1 MMTLGKFPSCEMGP
15 RVPPFPDHWKVRD
28 ERPPLQWVMAN
39 TWPSPRPGTK
49 TVRWFTICD
58 LDHRVGN
65 PAASSPLGGGDKVE
79 GGLWGEEEE
88 ELAPC
93 NPPIPVWPRVR
104 QRVLVACTRTAC
116 SGAPELR
123 PSPIMT
129 LCPLL
134 LPLRLLLLL
143 LISGAV
149 CWAKAGP
156 ETESPVRTLQV
167 ETLVRRLWCPP
178 LTHPCP
184 RCYPL
189 RPGIAGE
196 PGTLSGP
203 VNGEE
208 RTCRN

>member
-1 MMTLGKFPSCEMGP
+1 M
-15 RVPPFPDHWKVRD
+15 
-28 ERPPLQWVMAN
+28 
-39 TWPSPRPGTK
+39 
-49 TVRWFTICD
+49 
-58 LDHRVGN
+58 
-65 PAASSPLGGGDKVE
+65 E

-93 NPPIPVWPRVR
+93 NPPIPVWPGVR

-116 SGAPELR
+116 PGAPELR

-178 LTHPCP
+178 PYPPLSPLLPFKARDRGGAWDSKWSCERRGKDVQELSWGERCWVCLQTVTALGGAALT
-184 RCYPL
+184 L
-189 RPGIAGE
+189 
-196 PGTLSGP
+196 
-203 VNGEE
+203 VV
-208 RTCRN
+208 